1 MPVNNNNTHLR
12 SLSPGEGSCAG
23 RVIIIAGPTASGKT
37 DVAIQLAQHFN
48 TDIISADSRQ
58 CFRELNIGVAKPSP
72 AQLAAVHHY
81 FINSHSITENIS
93 AADFERYA
101 LDATDNIFQKRDTAI
116 MCGGTGLYIK
126 AFFEGLDAI
135 PDADAAIKEAIAAGF
150 AAHGMEWLQQA
161 VQKEDPLFFEQGES
175 QNPHRLI
182 RALEVKR
189 STGKSILELRTS
201 IKQQRPFEIIKICL
215 DLPRE
220 ILYDR
225 INRRV
230 DIMMD
235 EGLEEEARAL
245 LPNKSLNALQTVG
258 YRELF
263 EYFEGKISL
272 QRAVEL
278 IKQNTR
284 NYAKRQVTWFKKDPD
299 VKWLKPE
306 DVFEYC
312 TTL

>member
-1 MPVNNNNTHLR
+1 MPINNNNSDLR
-12 SLSPGEGSCAG
+12 SFSPGKGLRIG

-37 DVAIQLAQHFN
+37 DLAIQLAQHFD

-58 CFRELNIGVAKPSP
+58 CFRELNIGVAKPSQ

-101 LDATDNIFQKRDTAI
+101 LDATENIFQKSDTAI

-126 AFFEGLDAI
+126 AFCEGLDAI
-135 PDADAAIKEAIAAGF
+135 PDADPAIKEAIVAGF
-150 AAHGMEWLQQA
+150 AAHGIEWLQQTI
-161 VQKEDPLFFEQGES
+161 KEEDPLFFEKGES
-175 QNPHRLI
+175 QNPHRLM
-182 RALEVKR
+182 RALEVKL
-189 STGKSILELRTS
+189 STGKSILELQTS
-201 IKQQRPFEIIKICL
+201 IKQQRPFEIIKVCL

-230 DIMMD
+230 DSMMD
-235 EGLEEEARAL
+235 AGLEEEARAL

-263 EYFEGKISL
+263 DYFEGKIFL
-272 QRAVEL
+272 PRAVEL

-306 DVFEYC
+306 DVVEYC
-312 TTL
+312 RTL